1 MILYTATPALQRVA
15 GSPASVALN

>member
-1 MILYTATPALQRVA
+1 MILYTATSALQRVA